1 MMQIHTLETELND
14 RIIQILPWIQS
25 LEVAPC
31 DVDGTGPRE
40 WIHQDPISDQRYDT
54 QKTRKTRTTRP
65 GQE

>member
-25 LEVAPC
+25 LEVASG

-40 WIHQDPISDQRYDT
+40 WIHQDPISDQRYDS
-54 QKTRKTRTTRP
+54 Q
-65 GQE
+65 